1 MANNAAESLF
11 YDARDDYYG
20 DSSIGTNVNEGL
32 MIIIVAWKEKMTR
45 STVLQKLP
53 IGRNP
58 I

>member
-32 MIIIVAWKEKMTR
+32 MIIIVA
-45 STVLQKLP
+45 
-53 IGRNP
+53 
-58 I
+58 